1 MAIHQGESMKIQT
14 FLLVGLF
21 ASVAF
26 AASTFEESSGE
37 LAKDIAPTLNGKTVA
52 VLDFLDQQKNV
63 RELGRVFADQY
74 LRVDL
79 SKLGVKTVTR
89 SALDRAL
96 GEIKLSQAGLTD
108 AINGGLGDKFKAA
121 DVIVTGSL
129 SQIGDS
135 YTASVEA
142 IDVKTGSSL
151 VSSRST
157 FPKIASVQTLW
168 DHVLEESSATNPI
181 TVSQTN
187 SIDSQSNT
195 LTKGYSTITLS
206 TIKDNEHVID
216 FIGCIRVDSSSI
228 KCGFWIS
235 NTGNNDRGHGF
246 DPALS
251 YAVDPFGRRVSA
263 DLVGFVYPGVK
274 LSSNGIIYPNVRVL
288 IEAYFKISED
298 IKNLAL
304 IQIHSPGTILFRFN
318 EILIR

>member
-1 MAIHQGESMKIQT
+1 MKLKP
-14 FLLVGLF
+14 FLLAGLLSSI
-21 ASVAF
+21 AL

-37 LAKDIAPTLNGKTVA
+37 LAKDIAPALNGKTVA

-157 FPKIASVQTLW
+157 FPKIASVQKLW
-168 DHVLEESSATNPI
+168 DTVIEASRTTNPPPGSQGNSSEFTLPVQPVLEARVINNFHNLA
-181 TVSQTN
+181 VYGCF
-187 SIDSQSNT
+187 SNN
-195 LTKGYSTITLS
+195 
-206 TIKDNEHVID
+206 KDEIVN
-216 FIGCIRVDSSSI
+216 CIV
-228 KCGFWIS
+228 
-235 NTGNNDRGHGF
+235 TMTTGF
-246 DPALS
+246 DFEYDLAEIIKRKEDFYL
-251 YAVDPFGRRVSA
+251 VDAFGRRYDAVNAAWIQPESDPKTKLKLYQGIPVRFDVRFFIPKSVKSLA
-263 DLVGFVYPGVK
+263 IFQLFDARWPG
-274 LSSNGIIYPNVRVL
+274 
-288 IEAYFKISED
+288 IEIT
-298 IKNLAL
+298 
-304 IQIHSPGTILFRFN
+304 GR
-318 EILIR
+318 